1 MAGASVEGVLPGS
14 SCWVAD
20 ADFAEHPY
28 VPATVVETESDGS
41 LIVQV
46 SNITSLQRK
55 KPNEVWPA
63 NTDDTSVPDDHCG
76 LVHLNE
82 PTLLHATRLR
92 ANFGSTYTWVG
103 ASQLLSVN
111 PCQPV
116 DGGEEVM
123 KFYRNRTREV
133 GD

>member
-55 KPNEVWPA
+55 KPERERPQPHHGSENPPA
-63 NTDDTSVPDDHCG
+63 
-76 LVHLNE
+76 L
-82 PTLLHATRLR
+82 
-92 ANFGSTYTWVG
+92 
-103 ASQLLSVN
+103 LLSG
-111 PCQPV
+111 
-116 DGGEEVM
+116 D
-123 KFYRNRTREV
+123 YRSLHLPPPSFV
-133 GD
+133 FHF